1 MLVYGYYPVRDTI
14 LLYPTKGLYSGQW
27 ISSQYG
33 TPPLKIETPEVL
45 ERFQEKKKIL
55 NNWIRNFDS
64 PFYVDLLFDFKSRN
78 SQNLSLVIR
87 S

>member
-45 ERFQEKKKIL
+45 ERFLREEKNIEQFGL
-55 NNWIRNFDS
+55 GTFDS
-64 PFYVDLLFDFKSRN
+64 RSMSIYYLISNLEILK
-78 SQNLSLVIR
+78 NLSLVI
-87 S
+87 